1 MEANSFIGPLLALL
15 GAYGLGSIPFGYLAG
30 RICGK
35 DLRREGSGNIGATNA
50 FRVLGKGWG
59 LSVFALDFAKGLLAV
74 ELFGGLVSN
83 AEGWMLAAGITAI
96 LGHNFPVWLG
106 FRGGKGIATSAGVIA
121 ALYPPWYFLA
131 VLALWIVLFFST
143 RYVSVGSLGAA
154 VALITGGLA
163 GIFLGFFSGLLG
175 GVSVAIGLLGI
186 WRHRS
191 NIARLRAGTESRFS
205 RKSQPK
211 ESSGGAAT
219 NCSAGSTNPTP

>member
-1 MEANSFIGPLLALL
+1 MEANFYLGPLLVLL

-74 ELFGGLVSN
+74 ELFGAIVSH
-83 AEGWMLAAGITAI
+83 AEGWMLAAGVAAI

-106 FRGGKGIATSAGVIA
+106 FRGGKGIATSAGVVA
-121 ALYPPWYFLA
+121 ALYPPWYFFV
-131 VLALWIVLFFST
+131 VLILWLGLFFAT
-143 RYVSVGSLGAA
+143 RYVSVASLGAA
-154 VALITGGLA
+154 VALIIGGLA

-175 GVSVAIGLLGI
+175 GVSAAIGLLGV

-191 NIARLRAGTESRFS
+191 NIARLRAGTEPRFS
-205 RKSQPK
+205 CKSQTK
-211 ESSGGAAT
+211 EPDEAVAPT
-219 NCSAGSTNPTP
+219 GSTNSTP

>member
-1 MEANSFIGPLLALL
+1 MEANALIGPLLALL

-30 RICGK
+30 RICRK

-74 ELFGGLVSN
+74 ELFGIFVSN
-83 AEGWMLAAGITAI
+83 AEGWLLAAGITAI

-121 ALYPPWYFLA
+121 ALYPPWYFLV
-131 VLALWIVLFFST
+131 VLALWVGLFFST
-143 RYVSVGSLGAA
+143 RYVSVASLGAA
-154 VALITGGLA
+154 VALITGGLT
-163 GIFLGFFSGLLG
+163 GIFFGFFSGLLG
-175 GVSVAIGLLGI
+175 GVSVVIGLLGM

-191 NIARLRAGTESRFS
+191 NIARLRAGTEPRFS
-205 RKSQPK
+205 RKSPSK
-211 ESSGGAAT
+211 ESNESAT
-219 NCSAGSTNPTP
+219 PTGSTNPTP